1 MFLHPPVGLVVR
13 VLRYAAEC
21 RAGGLLVVPFWPG
34 AIYMAKLRAAESAG
48 KVILL
53 KKFRPELVSP
63 VWVKSRTF
71 HGPARFDFFVYQLN
85 F

>member
-1 MFLHPPVGLVVR
+1 MQSRGFASGAVLARSDFYGEAQSSGECWEGDLV
-13 VLRYAAEC
+13 
-21 RAGGLLVVPFWPG
+21 
-34 AIYMAKLRAAESAG
+34 
-48 KVILL
+48 